1 MHKYSTSRY
10 PNPPLTG
17 AREMSAQTPIS
28 GGPEMSVQSSP
39 NIAVVGGGIV
49 GASIAWHLSHEANVT
64 IVAEDIGGTATPNSF
79 AWLNA
84 AAGNPKFYYDF
95 RHRSMERWREMAAEL
110 PDLPIHW
117 GGSVNWNMSPEE
129 LEAYLDE
136 HSAWGYDIVRVNKT
150 EIQDREPTL
159 QDGTLPEWGL
169 YVAEEGAVEA
179 HVAARQLIADADAR
193 GATLLNDKVT
203 GFLKQDGRISGVVTA
218 AGVEVQADH
227 VVLAAGVGSVPLL
240 AAENV
245 TLPVTGVAG
254 LLVNSRP
261 TEAKLLNG
269 IVNAEQL
276 HLRQTLDG
284 RIRSGSE
291 FSGGDPGDDPQK
303 TAEELFTKVQNAL
316 VGGDELVFDYYT
328 VGYRPTPE
336 DGLPI
341 LGPTG
346 LDGLTVAVMHSGV
359 TNAAIVGQLLSQEIL
374 TGVSDPALSNF
385 ALDRF
390 S

>member
-1 MHKYSTSRY
+1 
-10 PNPPLTG
+10 
-17 AREMSAQTPIS
+17 
-28 GGPEMSVQSSP
+28 MSVQSSP
-39 NIAVVGGGIV
+39 NIAVIGGGIV

-95 RHRSMERWREMAAEL
+95 RRRSMERWREMAAEL

-117 GGSVNWNMSPEE
+117 GGSLNWNMSPDE

-150 EIQDREPTL
+150 EIQHREPTL
-159 QDGTLPEWGL
+159 QDGVLPEWGL
-169 YVAEEGAVEA
+169 HVAEEGAIEA
-179 HVAARQLIADADAR
+179 HVAARQLLADAEAR

-203 GFLKQDGRISGVVTA
+203 GLLKQDGRVSGVVTA
-218 AGVEVQADH
+218 SGLEAKADH

-254 LLVNSRP
+254 LLVNSKP
-261 TEAKLLNG
+261 TETKLLNG

-303 TAEELFTKVQNAL
+303 TAGELFRKVQNAFF
-316 VGGDELVFDYYT
+316 GGDELVFDHYT

-346 LDGLTVAVMHSGV
+346 LDGVTVAVMHSGV
-359 TNAAIVGQLLSQEIL
+359 TNAAIVGQLLSQQIL
-374 TGVSDPALSNF
+374 TGVSDPVLANFELSRF
-385 ALDRF
+385 A
-390 S
+390 

>member
-1 MHKYSTSRY
+1 
-10 PNPPLTG
+10 
-17 AREMSAQTPIS
+17 
-28 GGPEMSVQSSP
+28 
-39 NIAVVGGGIV
+39 
-49 GASIAWHLSHEANVT
+49 
-64 IVAEDIGGTATPNSF
+64 
-79 AWLNA
+79 
-84 AAGNPKFYYDF
+84 
-95 RHRSMERWREMAAEL
+95 MERWREMATEL

-117 GGSVNWNMSPEE
+117 GGSLNWNMSPDE

-136 HSAWGYDIVRVNKT
+136 HSAWGYDIVRVNRT
-150 EIQDREPTL
+150 EIQQREPAL
-159 QDGTLPEWGL
+159 QDGVLPEWGL

-179 HVAARQLIADADAR
+179 HIAARQLIADAEAR
-193 GATLLNDKVT
+193 GATLLSDKVT
-203 GFLKQDGRISGVVTA
+203 GFLKDDNGRVSGVVTA
-218 AGVEVQADH
+218 AGVEARADH

-240 AAENV
+240 AAEGV

-261 TEAKLLNG
+261 TEARLLGG

-276 HLRQTLDG
+276 HMRQTLDG

-291 FSGGDPGDDPQK
+291 FSGGDPGEDPQK
-303 TAEELFTKVQNAL
+303 TAEELFGRVQQAL
-316 VGGDELVFDYYT
+316 AGGDELVLDYHT

-341 LGPTG
+341 LGPTR

-359 TNAAIVGQLLSQEIL
+359 TNAAIVGQLLSQQIL

-385 ALDRF
+385 ELGRF
-390 S
+390 NQSRVNN

>member
-1 MHKYSTSRY
+1 
-10 PNPPLTG
+10 
-17 AREMSAQTPIS
+17 MSA
-28 GGPEMSVQSSP
+28 QSSP

-49 GASIAWHLSHEANVT
+49 GASIAWHLSREAANVT

-84 AAGNPKFYYDF
+84 AADNPRFYYDF
-95 RHRSMERWREMAAEL
+95 RHRSMERWREMAAEVPGGL
-110 PDLPIHW
+110 PVHW
-117 GGSVNWNMSPEE
+117 GGSLNWNMAPDE
-129 LEAYLDE
+129 LEAYLAE
-136 HSAWGYDIVRVNKT
+136 HSAWGYGIVRVNRT
-150 EIQDREPTL
+150 QMQLREPAL
-159 QDGTLPEWGL
+159 KDGVLPGWEWGL
-169 YVAEEGAVEA
+169 SVAEEGAVEA
-179 HVAARQLIADADAR
+179 HVAARQLIADAEAR
-193 GATLLNDKVT
+193 GGAALLNDKVT
-203 GFLKQDGRISGVVTA
+203 GFLKHEDGRVSGVVTA

-245 TLPVTGVAG
+245 TLPVTSVAG

-261 TEAKLLNG
+261 TEAGLLNG

-276 HLRQTLDG
+276 HMRQTLDG

-303 TAEELFTKVQNAL
+303 TAEGLFGRVQEA
-316 VGGDELVFDYYT
+316 VAGGDKLLFDYYT

-346 LDGLTVAVMHSGV
+346 LDGVTVAVMHSGV
-359 TNAAIVGQLLSQEIL
+359 TNAAIVGQLLSQQIL

-385 ALDRF
+385 ELARF
-390 S
+390 NQTV

>member
-1 MHKYSTSRY
+1 
-10 PNPPLTG
+10 
-17 AREMSAQTPIS
+17 MSAQTPLTS
-28 GGPEMSVQSSP
+28 GASEMSVQSSP

-95 RHRSMERWREMAAEL
+95 RHRSMDRWKEIAAEL

-117 GGSVNWNMSPEE
+117 GGSLNWNMSPDE

-136 HSAWGYDIVRVNKT
+136 HSAWGYDIVRVNRT
-150 EIQDREPTL
+150 EIQQREPAL
-159 QDGTLPEWGL
+159 QDSVLPEWGL
-169 YVAEEGAVEA
+169 YVAEEGAIEA
-179 HVAARQLIADADAR
+179 HVAARQLIADAEGR

-203 GFLKQDGRISGVVTA
+203 GFLKQNGRISGVVTA
-218 AGVEVQADH
+218 AGVEARADH

-254 LLVNSRP
+254 MLVNSRP
-261 TEAKLLNG
+261 TQAGLLNG

-276 HLRQTLDG
+276 HVRQTLDG

-303 TAEELFTKVQNAL
+303 TAEELFGRVKEAV
-316 VGGDELVFDYYT
+316 VGGDELEFDYYT

-341 LGPTG
+341 LGSTG

-359 TNAAIVGQLLSQEIL
+359 TNAAIVGQLLSQQIL

-385 ALDRF
+385 ELSRF
-390 S
+390 A

>member
-1 MHKYSTSRY
+1 
-10 PNPPLTG
+10 
-17 AREMSAQTPIS
+17 
-28 GGPEMSVQSSP
+28 MSVQSSS

-49 GASIAWHLSHEANVT
+49 GASIAWHLSREANVT
-64 IVAEDIGGTATPNSF
+64 IVAQDIGGTATPNSF

-117 GGSVNWNMSPEE
+117 GGSLNWNMSPDE

-136 HSAWGYDIVRVNKT
+136 HSAWGYDIVRVSKT
-150 EIQDREPTL
+150 EIQDREPAL
-159 QDGTLPEWGL
+159 QDGVLPEWGL

-179 HVAARQLIADADAR
+179 HVAARQLLADAEAR
-193 GATLLNDKVT
+193 GATLLNDMVT
-203 GFLKQDGRISGVVTA
+203 EFLKQDGRIAGVVTA
-218 AGVEVQADH
+218 GGVEVKADH

-254 LLVNSRP
+254 LLVNSKP
-261 TEAKLLNG
+261 TEAKLLSG

-291 FSGGDPGDDPQK
+291 FSGGNPGDDPQK
-303 TAEELFTKVQNAL
+303 TAEELFSKVQGAF
-316 VGGDELVFDYYT
+316 VGGHELEFDHYT

-341 LGPTG
+341 LGATG
-346 LDGLTVAVMHSGV
+346 LDGVTVAVMHSGV
-359 TNAAIVGQLLSQEIL
+359 TNAAIVGQLLSQQIL
-374 TGVSDPALSNF
+374 TGVTDPALADFELSRF
-385 ALDRF
+385 A
-390 S
+390 

>member
-1 MHKYSTSRY
+1 
-10 PNPPLTG
+10 
-17 AREMSAQTPIS
+17 
-28 GGPEMSVQSSP
+28 
-39 NIAVVGGGIV
+39 
-49 GASIAWHLSHEANVT
+49 
-64 IVAEDIGGTATPNSF
+64 
-79 AWLNA
+79 
-84 AAGNPKFYYDF
+84 
-95 RHRSMERWREMAAEL
+95 MERWREIATEL

-117 GGSVNWNMSPEE
+117 GGSLNWNMSPDE

-136 HSAWGYDIVRVNKT
+136 HSAWGYDIVRVNRT
-150 EIQDREPTL
+150 EIQQREPAL
-159 QDGTLPEWGL
+159 QDGVLPEWGL

-179 HVAARQLIADADAR
+179 HVAARQLIADAEAR
-193 GATLLNDKVT
+193 GATLLSDTVT
-203 GFLKQDGRISGVVTA
+203 GFLKDNGRVSGVVTA
-218 AGVEVQADH
+218 AGVEARANH

-240 AAENV
+240 AAEGV

-261 TEAKLLNG
+261 TEARLLDG

-291 FSGGDPGDDPQK
+291 FSGGNPGDDPQK
-303 TAEELFTKVQNAL
+303 TAEELFSRVQQAL
-316 VGGDELVFDYYT
+316 AGGDELVFDYYT

-359 TNAAIVGQLLSQEIL
+359 TNAAIVGQLLSQQIL

-385 ALDRF
+385 ELGRF
-390 S
+390 NQSRVNK